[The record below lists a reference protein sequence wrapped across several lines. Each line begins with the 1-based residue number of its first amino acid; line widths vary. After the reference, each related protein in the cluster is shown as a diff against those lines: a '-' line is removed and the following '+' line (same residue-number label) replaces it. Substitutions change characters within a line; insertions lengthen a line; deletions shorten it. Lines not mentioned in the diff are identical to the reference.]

1 MDVYAAIG
9 RQFGR
14 PEGRLGRLAGWIM
27 AARGSNRARNAWTL
41 DLLGFRPTDRL
52 LELGF
57 GPGYAI
63 SLLAPRLTTG
73 SVVGIDHSGVMLA
86 QARRRNARWIAGG
99 RVQLVQGGLDA
110 LASLPPGFDRVY
122 SSNVVQFVP
131 DRDALLQR
139 LRALLVPGGLV
150 ATTYQPRHRGATDD
164 DALRFA
170 GQFMQQMQAAGF
182 VDCRVERRPGLGLL
196 TVCIL
201 GRNP

>member
-1 MDVYAAIG
+1 
-9 RQFGR
+9 
-14 PEGRLGRLAGWIM
+14 
-27 AARGSNRARNAWTL
+27 
-41 DLLGFRPTDRL
+41 
-52 LELGF
+52 
-57 GPGYAI
+57 
-63 SLLAPRLTTG
+63 
-73 SVVGIDHSGVMLA
+73 MLA
-86 QARRRNARWIAGG
+86 QARRRNARWIAAG
-99 RVQLVQGGLDA
+99 RVQLVQGGPDA
-110 LASLPPGFDRVY
+110 LASLPPGFDRAY

-170 GQFMQQMQAAGF
+170 GQFLEQMQAAGF